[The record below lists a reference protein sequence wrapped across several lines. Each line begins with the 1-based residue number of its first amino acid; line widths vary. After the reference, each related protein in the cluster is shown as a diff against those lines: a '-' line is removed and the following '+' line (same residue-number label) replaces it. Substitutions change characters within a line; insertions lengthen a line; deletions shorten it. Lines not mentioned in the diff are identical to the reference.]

1 MRRPP
6 TFPVVLAGS
15 AAFLDLYATQPLLPL
30 LARTFRASTFDVGL
44 TVTAPTIAVALSA
57 PLIGRLADR
66 AGLRR
71 VIVGSA
77 FLLAVATALAAT
89 AVSLRQLIMWRFV
102 QGLATPGIF
111 AGTVA
116 YIHEEWPAAR
126 AGRAT
131 AAYMTGTII
140 GGFTGRV
147 VAGLVA
153 ADVNWH
159 ASFIALAIL
168 NLALASALFAWLP
181 PERSVR
187 RAGLSGP
194 RSAALKGPPYTA
206 ARDVVHLFQN
216 RQLVATFAIGFC
228 VLFTQVAMF
237 TYVTFHLAAP
247 PFRLS
252 TAALGWLFA
261 VYLVGVVMTPFGGRW
276 IDRYGHRIGLA
287 AAMGMGAAGALL
299 TLTPWLPVVAAG
311 LALCSTGVFI
321 AQAST
326 SSYIGAVTT
335 RDRALAVGMYSTF
348 YYIGGSVGGAV
359 PAALW
364 NVGEWK
370 ACVALIVTVQMT
382 GVAIALTFWRRHRE
396 AVTNVAPWASPS

>member
-1 MRRPP
+1 
-6 TFPVVLAGS
+6 
-15 AAFLDLYATQPLLPL
+15 
-30 LARTFRASTFDVGL
+30 
-44 TVTAPTIAVALSA
+44 
-57 PLIGRLADR
+57 
-66 AGLRR
+66 
-71 VIVGSA
+71 
-77 FLLAVATALAAT
+77 AT

-187 RAGLSGP
+187 SAGLSGP

-216 RQLVATFAIGFC
+216 RQLVATSAFGFC
-228 VLFTQVAMF
+228 VL
-237 TYVTFHLAAP
+237 
-247 PFRLS
+247 
-252 TAALGWLFA
+252 
-261 VYLVGVVMTPFGGRW
+261 
-276 IDRYGHRIGLA
+276 
-287 AAMGMGAAGALL
+287 
-299 TLTPWLPVVAAG
+299 
-311 LALCSTGVFI
+311 
-321 AQAST
+321 
-326 SSYIGAVTT
+326 
-335 RDRALAVGMYSTF
+335 
-348 YYIGGSVGGAV
+348 
-359 PAALW
+359 
-364 NVGEWK
+364 
-370 ACVALIVTVQMT
+370 
-382 GVAIALTFWRRHRE
+382 
-396 AVTNVAPWASPS
+396 